1 MSFKLLTEHN
11 LELLSLTGGCT
22 GLFESTLVKLPHCWK
37 SHVTAQLFS
46 FQQSASHAILKTDG
60 IQIGEHTISV
70 AISNPPGRKTPLAK
84 REESSFV
91 PSLGGGK
98 KETSR

>member
-1 MSFKLLTEHN
+1 MA
-11 LELLSLTGGCT
+11 
-22 GLFESTLVKLPHCWK
+22 
-37 SHVTAQLFS
+37 HVFSISNYIS
-46 FQQSASHAILKTDG
+46 FQQSATHAILKTDG

-84 REESSFV
+84 RDESSFV

>member
-1 MSFKLLTEHN
+1 MS
-11 LELLSLTGGCT
+11 
-22 GLFESTLVKLPHCWK
+22 
-37 SHVTAQLFS
+37 QLIS
-46 FQQSASHAILKTDG
+46 FQQSATHAILKTD
-60 IQIGEHTISV
+60 HTISV

-84 REESSFV
+84 RDESSFV

>member
-1 MSFKLLTEHN
+1 MSNCHIVGNHMSRLNFL
-11 LELLSLTGGCT
+11 
-22 GLFESTLVKLPHCWK
+22 
-37 SHVTAQLFS
+37 

-84 REESSFV
+84 RDESSFV